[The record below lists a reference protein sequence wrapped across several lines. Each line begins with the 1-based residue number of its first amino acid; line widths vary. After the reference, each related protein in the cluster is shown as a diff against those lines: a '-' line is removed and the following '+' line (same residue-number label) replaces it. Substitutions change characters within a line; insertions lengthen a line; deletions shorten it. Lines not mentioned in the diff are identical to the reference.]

1 MRKIKILE
9 ILSILT
15 ALVFFKNNSVFF
27 TFYTMFIICAY
38 CDHACNRQ
46 LWGYRAIRKFLY
58 RNDFK
63 DHLIKKFRKHM
74 PNEVLAPFL
83 LAIEFNEDK
92 FIKLGFL
99 EGVDYVMEEGKQVI
113 KDTLAELL
121 KVNRMSDEEY
131 RIYLQEQE
139 AIEEQNEN
147 VADLDR
153 FVPNWREIIE
163 KTKNIN
169 KDI

>member
-1 MRKIKILE
+1 
-9 ILSILT
+9 
-15 ALVFFKNNSVFF
+15 
-27 TFYTMFIICAY
+27 
-38 CDHACNRQ
+38 
-46 LWGYRAIRKFLY
+46 
-58 RNDFK
+58 
-63 DHLIKKFRKHM
+63 M